1 MKLSTCLGMHAC
13 ACVVYLLQNIRIESG
28 IMNELKIIALKFRRW
43 HNGKFTYSRILTV
56 ATNSSNSVLLQWIAQ
71 FKHNFSSN
79 YMIYINTKTI
89 TEN

>member
-43 HNGKFTYSRILTV
+43 HNGKFTYSRILTG
-56 ATNSSNSVLLQWIAQ
+56 SNSVLLQWIAQ
-71 FKHNFSSN
+71 FKHNLSSN

-89 TEN
+89 TKN